1 MSSSTSALMSLK
13 SDVMMATGF
22 GSRDATSTTS
32 ASIVMLPRV
41 EVCPIREPA
50 ARPIFSFEC

>member
-13 SDVMMATGF
+13 SEVIIATGF
-22 GSRDATSTTS
+22 GNLDAISTTS
-32 ASIVMLPRV
+32 ASIVTFPRV
-41 EVCPIREPA
+41 EVCPIHEPA

>member
-13 SDVMMATGF
+13 SEVIIATGF
-22 GSRDATSTTS
+22 GNLDAISTTS
-32 ASIVMLPRV
+32 ASIVTFPRV

>member
-13 SDVMMATGF
+13 SEVIIATGF
-22 GSRDATSTTS
+22 DNLDAISTTS
-32 ASIVMLPRV
+32 ASIVTFPRV